1 MITKLTKKQELKIPE
16 YFEKWNKIA
25 FDNKA
30 IDRKKAKMLLKK
42 YLGFIDIKPE
52 IFLFLDSPMT
62 CELAINIL
70 KNIGDSQL
78 YSQLCS
84 QLHSQLD
91 SQLCSQLCSQLYSQ
105 LDSQLC
111 SQLHS
116 QLHLQLHLQLC
127 SQLHSQLHL
136 QLCSQLHSQLHLQL
150 DLKKKEYYSL
160 EWFYQSGNI
169 CSGYCCFYDY
179 LGSELI
185 SLDKKTNVVFDI
197 FKNITK
203 ELHFFF
209 VFEKI
214 VFISEKPKYI
224 KYNSNNQLHCES
236 GPSVEY
242 GDGYSMYNL
251 NGVLVNR
258 NIVETSFDRLDARLL
273 LSERNAEVRREIVR
287 KIGIERICKDL
298 GAQVIEKGTDQIGQ
312 PCELLKLDIGDG
324 NKRPYLKMINPSI
337 GTYHIEG
344 VPPGCDTIEKAF
356 NSRKPKVIRDIPIN
370 DKGKNWYQQGDVY
383 IWPKNVKSLKKN
395 PKILT

>member
-1 MITKLTKKQELKIPE
+1 
-16 YFEKWNKIA
+16 
-25 FDNKA
+25 
-30 IDRKKAKMLLKK
+30 
-42 YLGFIDIKPE
+42 
-52 IFLFLDSPMT
+52 
-62 CELAINIL
+62 
-70 KNIGDSQL
+70 
-78 YSQLCS
+78 LCS
-84 QLHSQLD
+84 
-91 SQLCSQLCSQLYSQ
+91 
-105 LDSQLC
+105 
-111 SQLHS
+111 
-116 QLHLQLHLQLC
+116 
-127 SQLHSQLHL
+127 
-136 QLCSQLHSQLHLQL
+136 QL

-160 EWFYQSGNI
+160 EWFYQSGNA
-169 CSGYCCFYDY
+169 CSGYCCLYDY

-298 GAQVIEKGTDQIGQ
+298 GAQVIEKGTDQIGK